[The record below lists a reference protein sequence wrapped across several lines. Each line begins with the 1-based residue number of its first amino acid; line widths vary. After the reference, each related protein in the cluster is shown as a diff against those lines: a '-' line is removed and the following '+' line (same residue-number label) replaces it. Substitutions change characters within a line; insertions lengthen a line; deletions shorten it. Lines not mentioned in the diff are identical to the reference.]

1 MYLRI
6 SCLLQLSP
14 EATPSTGSSSQ
25 LEESPLL
32 IIENEILKENS
43 FTDFTAI
50 AKLGVCGCVQCVCIH
65 VCWERVCVC
74 ICVHMCAF
82 ACAVHDFMFMCACK
96 NACVYKSNHSL

>member
-1 MYLRI
+1 MYLSI

-50 AKLGVCGCVQCVCIH
+50 AKLGVCVCIQRVCIH

-74 ICVHMCAF
+74 HVCAF
-82 ACAVHDFMFMCACK
+82 ACVHDFMFMCVCI
-96 NACVYKSNHSL
+96 NACMYKSNHSL